1 LAPDLDS
8 TTIEPFHCSAMFYA
22 MMRANTS
29 ATLPGE

>member
-8 TTIEPFHCSAMFYA
+8 TMIDPFHRAAMFWA